1 MDKRRMGV
9 IWGRCPKAFAEL
21 ESAAAETVLS
31 REKVIASQEIERETD
46 PYREREIRMSSVT
59 VEPR

>member
-1 MDKRRMGV
+1 MGV
-9 IWGRCPKAFAEL
+9 IWGRCPKAGSAEL